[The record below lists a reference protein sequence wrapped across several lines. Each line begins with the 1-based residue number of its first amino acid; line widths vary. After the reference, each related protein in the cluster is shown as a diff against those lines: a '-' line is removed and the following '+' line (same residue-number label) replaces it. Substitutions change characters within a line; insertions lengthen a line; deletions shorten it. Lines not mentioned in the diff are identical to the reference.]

1 MKKRY
6 KFNITRYTI
15 YLIVLIIAYY
25 FVVSHPFT
33 NKEKTQDEI
42 VSENIKDLEKSTDEL
57 KGLIKKDK
65 EALNSFFYNEKTYEK
80 IKGLIDTYPDDRE
93 IKINDNLK
101 IILNQE
107 GSPVKV
113 RYKRALFEVVNTKLA
128 PTDDSKDKAEIVT
141 DVKVIENPNGVNRFE
156 LIHDLKT
163 YLVDSYGQNALNKF
177 FDGII
182 RDTIIENKEILDKLD
197 KNSKED

>member
-33 NKEKTQDEI
+33 NIEKTQDEI

-93 IKINDNLK
+93 LKINDNLK

-113 RYKRALFEVVNTKLA
+113 RYKRALFEIVNTKLA

-197 KNSKED
+197 KK

>member
-1 MKKRY
+1 M
-6 KFNITRYTI
+6 
-15 YLIVLIIAYY
+15 
-25 FVVSHPFT
+25 
-33 NKEKTQDEI
+33 D
-42 VSENIKDLEKSTDEL
+42 IKDLEKSTDEL

-93 IKINDNLK
+93 LKINDNLK

-113 RYKRALFEVVNTKLA
+113 RYKRALFEIVNTKLA
-128 PTDDSKDKAEIVT
+128 LTDDSKDKAEIVT

-197 KNSKED
+197 KK